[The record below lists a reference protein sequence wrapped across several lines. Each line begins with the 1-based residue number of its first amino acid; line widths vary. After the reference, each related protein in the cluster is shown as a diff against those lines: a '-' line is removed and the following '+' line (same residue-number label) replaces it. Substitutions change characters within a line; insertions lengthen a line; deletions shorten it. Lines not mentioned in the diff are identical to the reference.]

1 MTPAIIVGLLVVLLA
16 VALVLDIWWADTA
29 SVELERTSESAALAA
44 GRALVSDDLLKDDP
58 KTANQRRLQRA
69 RREAVRMAEK
79 NQVAGQPIRLDPHS
93 PRDIR
98 FGRFVHDADT
108 GRNVFVKSPEQPT
121 SVAVTAHRNRQNG
134 NPVARLLRGISGRA
148 GGELSRTTEVTA
160 DNHVVGLQ
168 PFAGVNAPLWPLA
181 IADVAIAGDGGS
193 LLDSWGGQIERRKG
207 RDEFSWDEQHRRVV
221 HRPDGIPEMVL
232 RCGERGGASKPTNV
246 KLVDLGNA
254 LQPLALDRQMQRGV
268 TAADLK
274 AFRGELRFDG
284 PPLKL
289 NAFNDLPISI
299 RRRLSDQV
307 GRCRIVLLFS
317 SFTPSNRNGLCRIRS
332 GRLVACRV
340 MAVRSQRDG
349 SCEIVIQPG
358 TLVTRTAVLAD
369 PSLPA
374 EQRGRFRNRY
384 IYKLQVTH

>member
-1 MTPAIIVGLLVVLLA
+1 MTPAIVVGLLVVLLA
-16 VALVLDIWWADTA
+16 VALVLDIWWTDTA

-58 KTANQRRLQRA
+58 KTANQRRLQQA

-79 NQVAGQPIRLDPHS
+79 NQVAGQPIRLDPYS
-93 PRDIR
+93 QRDIR

-108 GRNVFVKSPEQPT
+108 GRSVFVKSPEQPT
-121 SVAVTAHRNRQNG
+121 SVAVTAHRNRRNG
-134 NPVARLLRGISGRA
+134 NPVARLLRGLTGRGTA
-148 GGELSRTTEVTA
+148 DLSRTTEVTA
-160 DNHVVGLQ
+160 DNHVVGLR
-168 PFAGVNAPLWPLA
+168 PFGGVNAPLWPLA
-181 IADVAIAGDGGS
+181 IADVAIAGPGGS

-207 RDEFSWDEQHRRVV
+207 RDEFSWDEQHHRVV

-232 RCGERGGASKPTNV
+232 RCGDRGDAAKPTNV
-246 KLVDLGNA
+246 KLVDLGND
-254 LQPLALDRQMQRGV
+254 LQPLGLDRQMQSGV
-268 TAADLK
+268 TSRDLK
-274 AFRGELRFDG
+274 AFGGELRFDG
-284 PPLKL
+284 PSLEL
-289 NAFNDLPISI
+289 NAYNDLPISV

-317 SFTPSNRNGLCRIRS
+317 SDTPANSNGLGRIRGS
-332 GRLVACRV
+332 RLVAARV

-358 TLVTRTAVLAD
+358 TLVTRTAVIAD

-374 EQRGRFRNRY
+374 AQREGFRNRY